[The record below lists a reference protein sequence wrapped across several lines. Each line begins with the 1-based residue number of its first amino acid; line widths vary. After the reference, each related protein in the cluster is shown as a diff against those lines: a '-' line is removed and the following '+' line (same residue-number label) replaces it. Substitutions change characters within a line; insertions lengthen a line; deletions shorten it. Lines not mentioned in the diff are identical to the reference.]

1 MSEFPLQMLRDLK
14 QDWDSYGAA
23 PIDERVIQKAYE
35 IWRQVSGSWSVV
47 PMSNGGVQLE
57 QHRDG
62 FDIEIIIERAQVQHS
77 GDQP

>member
-1 MSEFPLQMLRDLK
+1 MAEFPMQMLRDLK
-14 QDWDSYGAA
+14 RDWDSYGAA

-62 FDIEIIIERAQVQHS
+62 FDIEIIIERAQVQHTELQS
-77 GDQP
+77 